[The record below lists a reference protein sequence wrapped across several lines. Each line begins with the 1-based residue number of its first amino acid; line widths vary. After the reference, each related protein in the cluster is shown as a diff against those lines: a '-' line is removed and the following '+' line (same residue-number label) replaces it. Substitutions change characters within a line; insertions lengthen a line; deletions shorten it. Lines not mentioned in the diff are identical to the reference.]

1 MSDGAHDRLAA
12 FQFFARINA
21 FQRVLLNTL
30 LHKSIGDRGEHR
42 FCLRHR
48 WFARIRMHGDQKA
61 GKARQAIVGAWRPS
75 ISMDS
80 CVNAS
85 WICTPMWHARGHGL
99 IDHLLK
105 GWPTIVAKHLHESMR
120 AFQ

>member
-42 FCLRHR
+42 FCLHR
-48 WFARIRMHGDQKA
+48 WLARIRMHGDQKA
-61 GKARQAIVGAWRPS
+61 GKARQAIVGCLAS
-75 ISMDS
+75 ID
-80 CVNAS
+80 
-85 WICTPMWHARGHGL
+85 IDGL
-99 IDHLLK
+99 VRERLVDLHPNVAHEAMALLI
-105 GWPTIVAKHLHESMR
+105 TC
-120 AFQ
+120 